1 MKRKIC
7 FAALL
12 LAVICLLAS
21 CGLFG
26 AEPDRLPDNE
36 DEGNHDHLPDNG
48 DEENPD
54 VLPDDGGEE
63 KHEHSYG
70 EWVTISNPTCTEE
83 GLRERTCTCNDKE
96 SETISPLGHDEY
108 TYSEKDEDCHIL
120 NVTACNRCDYI
131 VKTDSGDESHSY
143 GEWELSSNTTDTC
156 QCEWKPVYI
165 RTCSDC
171 KDMESK
177 TENAPGHSYDPAM
190 LDILTNPTESSAGI
204 LSAPCKKCDCCE
216 INIEIPPFNNT
227 DYTVYVIDS
236 TCTKQGEV
244 MYYYIF
250 EGMTFSWEIELPLA
264 EHKYEDLVCK
274 MCGMMAP
281 AGLYDDDGNQLAS
294 WDELVSLYGMDIEID
309 YSLGDYS
316 SVATHPAYV
325 LTNENLAHG
334 SVLILD
340 GSVTRIGDYAFEKCS
355 SLTFIDIPDIVTSIG
370 AMAFTGCSELTDM
383 VISNSVKVIDDG
395 AFSSCDGLADIYFNG
410 TADEWSATE
419 IGTNNEHITNATVY
433 YFSGTRPT
441 SDGNFWRYENG
452 VITIWPKVTDP
463 VYSVGLK
470 FVSTDNKTCYVSG
483 IGSCTDIDILI
494 PPISPEG
501 YIVTGIGKNAF
512 MDCTSIVS
520 ILVPDSVTSIDEFA
534 FSGCSSLA
542 YINIP
547 ENVESISEHTF
558 YGCSSLI
565 GIELHDDLMSIGDS
579 AFYGCSSLTDVDLPD
594 SITEIG
600 KSAFA
605 NCKSLK
611 KITLPK
617 NITSIA
623 DRTFHNCKSLVSI
636 VIPAEVKTIGEAAF
650 LNCSSLADV
659 NFLGTERRWNKITI
673 GEMNDSLK
681 NANIEY
687 STEEYYL

>member
-1 MKRKIC
+1 
-7 FAALL
+7 
-12 LAVICLLAS
+12 
-21 CGLFG
+21 
-26 AEPDRLPDNE
+26 
-36 DEGNHDHLPDNG
+36 
-48 DEENPD
+48 
-54 VLPDDGGEE
+54 
-63 KHEHSYG
+63 
-70 EWVTISNPTCTEE
+70 
-83 GLRERTCTCNDKE
+83 
-96 SETISPLGHDEY
+96 
-108 TYSEKDEDCHIL
+108 
-120 NVTACNRCDYI
+120 
-131 VKTDSGDESHSY
+131 
-143 GEWELSSNTTDTC
+143 
-156 QCEWKPVYI
+156 
-165 RTCSDC
+165 
-171 KDMESK
+171 
-177 TENAPGHSYDPAM
+177 
-190 LDILTNPTESSAGI
+190 
-204 LSAPCKKCDCCE
+204 
-216 INIEIPPFNNT
+216 
-227 DYTVYVIDS
+227 
-236 TCTKQGEV
+236 
-244 MYYYIF
+244 
-250 EGMTFSWEIELPLA
+250 
-264 EHKYEDLVCK
+264 
-274 MCGMMAP
+274 
-281 AGLYDDDGNQLAS
+281 
-294 WDELVSLYGMDIEID
+294 
-309 YSLGDYS
+309 
-316 SVATHPAYV
+316 
-325 LTNENLAHG
+325 
-334 SVLILD
+334 
-340 GSVTRIGDYAFEKCS
+340 
-355 SLTFIDIPDIVTSIG
+355 
-370 AMAFTGCSELTDM
+370 M
-383 VISNSVKVIDDG
+383 VISNSVKISDSSV
-395 AFSSCDGLADIYFNG
+395 FSLCDGQTDIYFIG
-410 TADEWSATE
+410 TADEWAAIS
-419 IGTNNEHITNATVY
+419 INESNEYLTNAKIH

-452 VITIWPKVTDP
+452 AITLWPSEGSKE
-463 VYSVGLK
+463 YSEGLK

-636 VIPAEVKTIGEAAF
+636 VIPAEVETIGDAAF
-650 LNCSSLADV
+650 LNCSSLSDV
-659 NFLGTERRWNKITI
+659 NFLGTERKWKRIEI
-673 GEMNDSLK
+673 GEMNDNLK